1 MSREGSIITWEMRPP
16 SNNAQSVVAG
26 SGLDD
31 PRVSAVL
38 RRLHHDARRDLF
50 ILARLM
56 PVLLLAR
63 LRNVPVSTAAK
74 PFVAKGFLGVFP
86 TVGNLL
92 YLTARAIDARRAV
105 EFGTSFGISAIYL
118 AAAMRDNGGLFVGS
132 EIEPGKVA
140 VARRNLDEAGLS
152 AFSEVREGDA
162 LQTFRDLATPVDLA
176 LIDGTKELY
185 LPVLEILKP
194 KLRKGSV
201 VVADNILQPFFV
213 RKTMAHYV
221 AYMHDARNGFRSTTL
236 PIGAGIEYS
245 VFEG

>member
-1 MSREGSIITWEMRPP
+1 MHP
-16 SNNAQSVVAG
+16 SSKPSVQPVPAAKL
-26 SGLDD
+26 GLDD
-31 PRVSAVL
+31 PRVKAVL
-38 RRLHHDARRDLF
+38 SRLHHDARRDLF
-50 ILARLM
+50 ILARAL
-56 PVLLLAR
+56 PTLLLAGM
-63 LRNVPVSTAAK
+63 RNVSVSTAAK
-74 PFVAKGFLGVFP
+74 PFVAKGYFGVFP

-92 YLTARAIDARRAV
+92 YLTARAMDARYVV

-118 AAAMRDNGGLFVGS
+118 AAAMRDNGGRFVGS
-132 EIEPGKVA
+132 EYEAHKVA

-162 LQTFRDLATPVDLA
+162 LETLRDLAAPVDLL
-176 LIDGTKELY
+176 LIDGSKDFY
-185 LPVLEILKP
+185 LPVLELLRP

-201 VVADNILQPFFV
+201 VIADNIRHPFFV

-221 AYMHDARNGFRSTTL
+221 AYMNNPANGFRSTTL